1 MGDFQVPE
9 MFLDLVTGS
18 CGMLFVKIHQVVYL
32 HVYFVVSYILR

>member
-18 CGMLFVKIHQVVYL
+18 TGMFMKIHQVVYL
-32 HVYFVVSYILR
+32 HVYFVVSYILS